1 MPNFTIPVSNSNTKK
16 RTEKKYEFEP
26 KKRDSDVV
34 SPYDGVIINDN
45 TYNSCSDKD
54 QSFIIKHNIDGDIYY
69 SVICNITKDPDY
81 ILSSNSKSVSKGEQ
95 IGKTINNSSV
105 LYTIVGSNGNKQ
117 DISKFINSDNKE
129 NNIKDG
135 DGNIKSPSTSKTGDD
150 VIKKWLLGVPKAAL
164 DVVKSGLS
172 ADKKREESKE
182 EIKLSENIERIKS
195 LLK

>member
-16 RTEKKYEFEP
+16 RTERKYEFEP

-34 SPYDGVIINDN
+34 SPYDGVVINDN

-54 QSFIIKHNIDGDIYY
+54 QSFLIKHNVDGDIYY
-69 SVICNITKDPDY
+69 SVICNVIKDPDY
-81 ILSSNSKSVSKGEQ
+81 ITSSNSKFVSKGEQ

-117 DISKFINSDNKE
+117 DISKFINSE
-129 NNIKDG
+129 NNIKDEN
-135 DGNIKSPSTSKTGDD
+135 GNIKFPSTSKTGDD